1 MDIKDIQQDKS
12 DTQQWER
19 NANIDESKNK
29 ADKAET
35 DAKIEYYEQMYTR

>member
-1 MDIKDIQQDKS
+1 MDIKDNQQDKA

-19 NANIDESKNK
+19 SSKIEELKNK